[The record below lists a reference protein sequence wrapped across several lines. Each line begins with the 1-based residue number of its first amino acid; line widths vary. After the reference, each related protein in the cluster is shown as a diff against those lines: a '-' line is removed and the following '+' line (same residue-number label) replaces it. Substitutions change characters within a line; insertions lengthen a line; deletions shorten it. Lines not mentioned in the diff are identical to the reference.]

1 MRTIKRLLTMV
12 AVLLCS
18 VVANAHDFEVD
29 GIFYN
34 ITSETTVEVTYS
46 GTKPSAFDGRYSGN
60 VAIPQTVSYNEKSYS
75 VTGIGAN
82 AFYYCDLTS
91 IEIPNSVTVIGDCAF
106 QFCVGLKG
114 VKFPNNIKTIGKSV
128 FSGCFNLAGDI
139 VIPKSAT
146 SIGHSVFAACDAIKS
161 ITVESGNAVYDSR
174 DNCNAIIETASNK
187 LIAGYKNTIIPN
199 SVTAIGDYA
208 FYGCFFTT
216 FEIPNSITS
225 IGECAFQ
232 VCTNLKSITIP
243 ASVKSIGP
251 LAFEAG
257 SLENITVESG
267 NTVYDSRDNCNA
279 LIETAS
285 NKLISGSKNAIIPN
299 SVTSIEKN
307 AFGGCSITSITI
319 PNSVTSIGEYAFS
332 ASSLTS
338 VTVPASVKSMG
349 VAIFYDC
356 SNLESVTFCDGVT
369 NIGIETFSFCGA
381 LKSVELPASL
391 KSVNQGAF
399 YKCTGLTNITI
410 PEGVTSIENWA
421 FFGCTA
427 LANIDIPASVT
438 NFGTDIFGMCTSLKS
453 ITLPAGIATIPEY
466 TFYGC
471 TGLESLY
478 LKNPVPAAVD
488 SCNFAESHYANTT
501 IYVPQG
507 SLAAY
512 KAADEWKKFANIQ
525 EFDVTGIEDVA
536 VSNAAI
542 KVTSNGISLSDAEG
556 EAVAVYSANG
566 TLIEKT
572 DAYAGEEIILNK
584 GVYIVRIGNKTI
596 KVKI

>member
-1 MRTIKRLLTMV
+1 
-12 AVLLCS
+12 
-18 VVANAHDFEVD
+18 
-29 GIFYN
+29 
-34 ITSETTVEVTYS
+34 
-46 GTKPSAFDGRYSGN
+46 
-60 VAIPQTVSYNEKSYS
+60 
-75 VTGIGAN
+75 
-82 AFYYCDLTS
+82 
-91 IEIPNSVTVIGDCAF
+91 
-106 QFCVGLKG
+106 
-114 VKFPNNIKTIGKSV
+114 
-128 FSGCFNLAGDI
+128 
-139 VIPKSAT
+139 
-146 SIGHSVFAACDAIKS
+146 
-161 ITVESGNAVYDSR
+161 
-174 DNCNAIIETASNK
+174 
-187 LIAGYKNTIIPN
+187 
-199 SVTAIGDYA
+199 
-208 FYGCFFTT
+208 
-216 FEIPNSITS
+216 
-225 IGECAFQ
+225 
-232 VCTNLKSITIP
+232 
-243 ASVKSIGP
+243 
-251 LAFEAG
+251 
-257 SLENITVESG
+257 
-267 NTVYDSRDNCNA
+267 
-279 LIETAS
+279 
-285 NKLISGSKNAIIPN
+285 
-299 SVTSIEKN
+299 
-307 AFGGCSITSITI
+307 
-319 PNSVTSIGEYAFS
+319 
-332 ASSLTS
+332 
-338 VTVPASVKSMG
+338 MG

-369 NIGIETFSFCGA
+369 NIGIETFAFCGA

-399 YKCTGLTNITI
+399 YKCTGLANITI

-421 FFGCTA
+421 FYGCTA

-438 NFGTDIFGMCTSLKS
+438 SFGTDVFGICTSLKS

-536 VSNAAI
+536 VSSAAI

-566 TLIEKT
+566 TLVEKT
-572 DAYAGEEIILNK
+572 DVYAGEEIILNK
-584 GVYIVRIGNKTI
+584 GVYIVRAGNKTI